1 MKLERGFY
9 TRLRTLCG
17 ASEEQARQIRR
28 VLESLDLEPCPMTQA
43 WAEPCPM
50 TQAWIESCYNPPSE
64 REIIL
69 AAIDEIL
76 GNYGVEAE
84 ELRPGRWLE
93 YSNTG
98 DSYAPTVVLWR
109 GVLRISSWGD
119 IVEREATE

>member
-9 TRLRTLCG
+9 THLRSICG

-28 VLESLDLEPCPMTQA
+28 VIERLDLEPCPRTRA
-43 WAEPCPM
+43 WVE
-50 TQAWIESCYNPPSE
+50 TRHHPPSDQ
-64 REIIL
+64 EIAL

-76 GNYGVEAE
+76 ENHGVEAE

-93 YSNTG
+93 YSNAG

-109 GVLRISSWGD
+109 GMLRVTPWGD
-119 IVEREATE
+119 IVESEGRG